1 MKKDACENTCEE
13 LGRAA
18 REEAERV
25 QKIYTAGYEIRAQL
39 IAKGKELRLQKQVLY
54 SLKNMFDFVFMYVI

>member
-1 MKKDACENTCEE
+1 MKTDSCENTCEE

-39 IAKGKELRLQKQVLY
+39 IVKGKELRQEKQVNYYLKKKMMFYLY
-54 SLKNMFDFVFMYVI
+54 IL

>member
-1 MKKDACENTCEE
+1 MKTDSCENTCEE

-18 REEAERV
+18 KEEAERV

-39 IAKGKELRLQKQVLY
+39 IVKGKELRQEKQVNYYLKKKMMFYLY
-54 SLKNMFDFVFMYVI
+54 IL